1 MTKCDNC
8 GRDDGHWIGCPAS
21 FTDAEHASKLIDAD
35 AMTEEDWEA
44 IAPRGICMFGGCT
57 DPKRP
62 AGKGPKPK
70 FCTEH
75 SDPKNRK

>member
-1 MTKCDNC
+1 MSKCDNC
-8 GRDDGHWIGCPAS
+8 GRDDGHWLGCAEAWRADREATPPTPEDADQCVFPGCPN
-21 FTDAEHASKLIDAD
+21 D
-35 AMTEEDWEA
+35 
-44 IAPRGICMFGGCT
+44 
-57 DPKRP
+57 KRP